1 MTGHTR
7 SSRRLPYSEVGP
19 GPVDL
24 EAVASMADLA
34 AAAAVIAGPPTPV
47 EMRLFSVG
55 SKSSFES
62 ASSDNNEPMRM
73 RSFSDID
80 LTRHQSSELISF
92 RSNVYFSGPAILPI
106 DPPERFMAAGEN

>member
-55 SKSSFES
+55 SNSSFES
-62 ASSDNNEPMRM
+62 ASW
-73 RSFSDID
+73 
-80 LTRHQSSELISF
+80 
-92 RSNVYFSGPAILPI
+92 
-106 DPPERFMAAGEN
+106 AADACRDAPVLCWLKQLF

>member
-34 AAAAVIAGPPTPV
+34 AAAAVIAGPPG
-47 EMRLFSVG
+47 RDASVLCWLKQL
-55 SKSSFES
+55 S
-62 ASSDNNEPMRM
+62 
-73 RSFSDID
+73 
-80 LTRHQSSELISF
+80 
-92 RSNVYFSGPAILPI
+92 
-106 DPPERFMAAGEN
+106 

>member
-34 AAAAVIAGPPTPV
+34 AAAAVIAVPPTPV

-55 SKSSFES
+55 SNSS
-62 ASSDNNEPMRM
+62 
-73 RSFSDID
+73 
-80 LTRHQSSELISF
+80 L
-92 RSNVYFSGPAILPI
+92 
-106 DPPERFMAAGEN
+106 